1 MKNKPSIQCGKTTD
15 NFLYL
20 QKICAEKAIELST
33 TIEISEQDKE
43 VSVPFWTSDFPE
55 LIGVAYYQKSEECN
69 FLTKID
75 FSESTL

>member
-1 MKNKPSIQCGKTTD
+1 MDNKVSIQCGKTTD
-15 NFLYL
+15 EFLYL

-33 TIEISEQDKE
+33 TIEISDQDKE

-55 LIGVAYYQKSEECN
+55 LIGVAYYQKAKAGN
-69 FLTKID
+69 FLYKLD